1 MKSFS
6 SFIVGIISVS
16 LLFSSCGKKNN
27 VGSRIPKNALFVTY
41 VNMNSMATH
50 LSWDEIKQTDWFKK
64 VYDNKETEGWR
75 KKILDNPDSSGIDF
89 KKGLIFFSQR
99 ISEDNYFFVAE
110 GTIKDQKDFE
120 QLNRNID
127 PSQPI
132 KKQGDVNL
140 LTLKDKSVLGWKDD
154 HFAYVMNAKTPNPD
168 IYTINDSTN
177 SKLNSPVV
185 NEQLVAYCSK
195 LFNLK
200 SDSSL
205 EKNEIFGGLLSLKG
219 DIQVWQN
226 TEEIV
231 KSNPAKNMLGML
243 KLDAFLKDNFT
254 TYSINFEDGKIETF
268 VKNHFSKELTD
279 ILKKYVQGKINTDLI
294 NNIPSQNI
302 DAIFAA
308 NFKPQGIV
316 EMIKLTGADGLINS
330 YIQQLG
336 FSLDDFS
343 KAGNGD
349 LLVAISDLKLKTD
362 SAEMQNDIAN
372 KQKIDINFKPEFNYV
387 FAAGISDKASLE
399 KLVAAGLKLKQLTEN
414 KLPLSHDMNDKI
426 FVISNTDSFAKLY
439 LAGAKNKFDL
449 INKIQG
455 HPVAVY
461 IDLQKIL
468 TTIANGNGFKS
479 DSALVF
485 QQNLKTW
492 KDFYITGGEYE
503 NDAFNST
510 AELNFMNNDVNS
522 LKQLNTFINEIFKIH
537 ESQRS
542 NDHIKNLDSL
552 LTPPPIDTVKFK

>member
-6 SFIVGIISVS
+6 SLIVGIICISVI
-16 LLFSSCGKKNN
+16 FSSCGKKNS
-27 VGSRIPKNALFVTY
+27 VGSRIPKDALFVAY
-41 VNMNSMATH
+41 VNMNSMSTH
-50 LSWDEIKQTDWFKK
+50 LSWNEIKQTDWFKK
-64 VYDNKETEGWR
+64 VYDNKETESWR
-75 KKILDNPDSSGIDF
+75 KILDNPDSSGIDF
-89 KKGLIFFSQR
+89 DKGLIFFSHR
-99 ISEDNYFFVAE
+99 ISEENYFFVAE
-110 GTIKDQKDFE
+110 GTIKNQKDFE

-127 PSQPI
+127 PTQTV

-154 HFAYVMNAKTPNPD
+154 HFAYVMNANSPNPD
-168 IYTINDSTN
+168 IYTLNDSTN
-177 SKLNSPVV
+177 PKIISPVV
-185 NEQLVAYCSK
+185 NEQLAAYCSK

-205 EKNEIFGGLLSLKG
+205 EKNQIFGGLLSLKG

-243 KLDAFLKDNFT
+243 KLDAFLKDNFI
-254 TYSINFEDGKIETF
+254 TYSINFENGKIETF
-268 VKNHFSKELTD
+268 VKNHFSKELSD
-279 ILKKYVQGKINTDLI
+279 ILRKYVQAKINTDLI
-294 NNIPSQNI
+294 SNIPSQNI
-302 DAIFAA
+302 DAVFSA

-330 YIQQLG
+330 YIQQFG

-349 LLVAISDLKLKTD
+349 LLVAITDLKLKSD
-362 SAEMQNDIAN
+362 SAEMQMDTAN
-372 KQKIDINFKPEFNYV
+372 KQKINKNFKPEFNYV

-399 KLVAAGLKLKQLTEN
+399 KLVSAGVKLKQITGN
-414 KLPLSHDMNDKI
+414 TLPLSHDMNDKT
-426 FVISNTDSFAKLY
+426 FVVSNTDSFAKLY
-439 LAGAKNKFDL
+439 LAGTKNKFDFV
-449 INKIQG
+449 NKIQG

-461 IDLQKIL
+461 IDLQKIM
-468 TTIANGNGFKS
+468 TTIAGANAFNS

-492 KDFYITGGEYE
+492 KDFYITGGDYE
-503 NDAFNST
+503 NDAFSST

-522 LKQLNTFINEIFKIH
+522 LKQLNTFMNEIFKIH
-537 ESQRS
+537 ETRRS
-542 NDHIKNLDSL
+542 KNDHLKNLDSL
-552 LTPPPIDTVKFK
+552 LTPPPIDTVKIK